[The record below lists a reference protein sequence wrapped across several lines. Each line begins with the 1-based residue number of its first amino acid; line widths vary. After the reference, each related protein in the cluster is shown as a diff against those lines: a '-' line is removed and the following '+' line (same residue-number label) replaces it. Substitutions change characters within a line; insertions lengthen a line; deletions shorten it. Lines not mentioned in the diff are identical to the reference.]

1 MTGGGVSDEVNRDV
15 PAEFPVI
22 GDSLVVRPPG
32 HGRWAFDVL
41 PVGPGSGSVAA
52 GGWWRYLAGR
62 LRAADV
68 AGWGRQVRSPLDG
81 RVVASHDGVPDR
93 QRLLPWRD
101 VPAGL
106 LVRPLLRGRDLAAM
120 AGNHIVV
127 GGEGRYALLAHLQQG
142 SVRVH
147 PGETVHA
154 GQVLGLVGS
163 SGNAIGPHLHLQL
176 MAGPDP
182 MVHRPVPFVVRRFQ
196 RWDGDRWHEQ
206 TGAPLPAGRARIRVR

>member
-1 MTGGGVSDEVNRDV
+1 MSDGADRDV
-15 PAEFPVI
+15 PVEFPVT

-41 PVGPGSGSVAA
+41 PVDPDSGAVAT

-62 LRAADV
+62 LHAADV
-68 AGWGRQVRSPLDG
+68 AGWGRQVRSPVNG
-81 RVVASHDGVPDR
+81 PVVASHDGVPDR

-106 LVRPLLRGRDLAAM
+106 LICPLLRGRDLAAM
-120 AGNHIVV
+120 AGNHVVV
-127 GGEGRYALLAHLQQG
+127 GGEGRFAFLAHLQQG

-147 PGETVHA
+147 AGETVHA

-182 MVHRPVPFVVRRFQ
+182 MAHRPVPFVVRRFQ
-196 RWDGDRWHEQ
+196 HRDGNRWDER
-206 TGAPLPAGRARIRVR
+206 TAAPLPAGRARIRVQ